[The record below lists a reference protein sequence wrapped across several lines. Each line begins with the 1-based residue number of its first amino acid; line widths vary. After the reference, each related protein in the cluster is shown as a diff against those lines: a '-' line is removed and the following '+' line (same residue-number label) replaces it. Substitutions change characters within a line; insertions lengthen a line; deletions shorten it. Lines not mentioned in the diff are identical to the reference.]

1 MMADYMNLSKR
12 TPLDDRIKIGY
23 ALINFFLSLSGRK
36 WNDLP
41 DEARWSII
49 SFAGSLN

>member
-1 MMADYMNLSKR
+1 MN
-12 TPLDDRIKIGY
+12 TMTFHPLDDRIRIGY
-23 ALINFFLSLSGRK
+23 ALINFFLSLSGRE

-41 DEARWSII
+41 DEDRYEII